1 MRPFTIISAFFAVAI
16 QPTLA
21 APITDTI
28 PSSLLLERATA
39 PPPCKRVLDPAP
51 TANET
56 AARFNTFVQAFVGA
70 QGGKK
75 NITKAFEYIAEDYI
89 VRCFSSVST

>member
-1 MRPFTIISAFFAVAI
+1 MRPLTIVSAFLVLAV
-16 QPTLA
+16 QPIFA

-28 PSSLLLERATA
+28 PSLILKRATA
-39 PPPCKRVLDPAP
+39 PPPCRRVLNLAP

-75 NITKAFEYIAEDYI
+75 NITKVSQVDIAYI
-89 VRCFSSVST
+89 VYSRITR